1 MQFGYFLLALIFGL
15 TFAVYYF
22 DVRKDCRWISWL
34 AAIVM
39 TGFCIAIDRLVEN
52 AIFAHLIIQL
62 SILLMLGLSIP
73 ARYWFGHANAR
84 RITYREHHI
93 KATRYLPWYAYLI
106 FIRRI

>member
-52 AIFAHLIIQL
+52 AILAHLIIQL

-84 RITYREHHI
+84 RATYREHHI
-93 KATRYLPWYAYLI
+93 KATRYLPW
-106 FIRRI
+106 